1 MYELLEKV
9 LKPYGPSGN
18 EEAVA
23 RTIRQALE
31 GHVDSI
37 ETDVMG
43 NLIAIK
49 KGTNPNG
56 KKVMFSAHMDHIG
69 FIVTGFEKEGFLR
82 VTNVGGVSPDSNQF
96 RHVTFGNGVQG
107 VVVSQPLKP
116 GESRAMKHMFIDIGA
131 QDRAEAEKMVKLGDV
146 AVYAPNVVRLG
157 QYRVA
162 SPAMD
167 DRSACAVLLQFLLQA
182 GTYADTIIGVF
193 SVQEEV
199 GCRGAK
205 TASFALAPDVGIALD
220 VTAWGDTP
228 EVDQPAI
235 EEEQQRRQHDGLF
248 PQGHLPRQEHYP
260 QVTQAHHQRA
270 GDNHR
275 RLQAAT
281 HHVKAGGQAVHQE
294 GIGQPVPGIKGI
306 FRGKRRIFQRS
317 NKAQMHGQV
326 PIGALPHMV

>member
-23 RTIRQALE
+23 QTIRQALE

-96 RHVTFGNGVQG
+96 RHVTFGNSVQG

-116 GESRAMKHMFIDIGA
+116 GENRAMKHLFIDIGA

-157 QYRVA
+157 EHRVA

-182 GTYADTIIGVF
+182 GIYADTIIGVF

-228 EVDQPAI
+228 EVDQPAVA
-235 EEEQQRRQHDGLF
+235 L
-248 PQGHLPRQEHYP
+248 
-260 QVTQAHHQRA
+260 
-270 GDNHR
+270 
-275 RLQAAT
+275 
-281 HHVKAGGQAVHQE
+281 
-294 GIGQPVPGIKGI
+294 
-306 FRGKRRIFQRS
+306 GK
-317 NKAQMHGQV
+317 
-326 PIGALPHMV
+326 ALP